1 MTRLSTF
8 QHFNIGKNFIIL
20 HNFKK
25 PIAHSIRLIYKSNR
39 IEMKALFITTLLIA
53 GMLTTYTQACT
64 RVVYLGKNGMV
75 VTGRTMDWKEDLK
88 SNIYVFP
95 RGIERAGA
103 DKGNTIHWKSKYGSV
118 ITAGYDIGT
127 SDGMNEKGLVANL
140 LWLPET
146 GYPIR
151 DQSKPGLAITA
162 WVQYMLDN
170 FATVDEAV
178 AFIDENTF
186 QVVSDLMP
194 DGSRLATLHLS
205 ISDATGDCAIFEYTG
220 GKLTVYHSKEYK
232 VMTNSPTYN
241 KQLALNEY
249 WKSIGGLS
257 FLPGTNRPSDRFA
270 RASFYINA
278 LPQTDDVRIAIAS
291 VFSVIR
297 NTSVPYGISTPEFPE
312 ISTTQWRT
320 VSDSKNL
327 LYFFESSLTPNTF
340 WVNLRETDL
349 SEGAP
354 VLKLSIANGETYHGN
369 ATKEFK
375 PAQPF
380 RFMGVKG

>member
-1 MTRLSTF
+1 M
-8 QHFNIGKNFIIL
+8 
-20 HNFKK
+20 
-25 PIAHSIRLIYKSNR
+25 
-39 IEMKALFITTLLIA
+39 
-53 GMLTTYTQACT
+53 CT
-64 RVVYLGKNGMV
+64 RVAYSGKNGMV
-75 VTGRTMDWKEDLK
+75 ATGRSMDWKTEMH
-88 SNIYVFP
+88 SNLWVFP
-95 RGIERAGA
+95 KGMERNGETGTNSL
-103 DKGNTIHWKSKYGSV
+103 KWTSKYGSV
-118 ITAGYDIGT
+118 VT
-127 SDGMNEKGLVANL
+127 SAFEIASTDGMNEKGLVANL
-140 LWLPET
+140 LWLPEAE
-146 GYPIR
+146 YPIR

-170 FATVDEAV
+170 FATVGEGV
-178 AFIDENTF
+178 AAIDENTF
-186 QVVSDLMP
+186 QVVSDMMP

-205 ISDATGDCAIFEYTG
+205 ISDATGDCAIFEYIG

-297 NTSVPYGISTPEFPE
+297 NTSVPYGISTLEFPE

-320 VSDSKNL
+320 VSDSKDL

-340 WVNLRETDL
+340 WVNLREIDL

-369 ATKEFK
+369 ATKDFK

>member
-1 MTRLSTF
+1 M
-8 QHFNIGKNFIIL
+8 
-20 HNFKK
+20 
-25 PIAHSIRLIYKSNR
+25 
-39 IEMKALFITTLLIA
+39 
-53 GMLTTYTQACT
+53 CT
-64 RVVYLGKNGMV
+64 RVVYSGKNGMV
-75 VTGRTMDWKEDLK
+75 ATGRSMDWKTEMRSNLWAFPKGMERNGETGTNSLK
-88 SNIYVFP
+88 W
-95 RGIERAGA
+95 
-103 DKGNTIHWKSKYGSV
+103 TSKYGSV
-118 ITAGYDIGT
+118 ITSAFEIAST
-127 SDGMNEKGLVANL
+127 DGMNEKGLVANL
-140 LWLPET
+140 LWLPEAEYT
-146 GYPIR
+146 VR

-178 AFIDENTF
+178 TAIDENTF
-186 QVVSDLMP
+186 QVVSDMMP

-205 ISDATGDCAIFEYTG
+205 VSDATGDCAIFEYIG

-232 VMTNSPTYN
+232 VMTNSPTYS

-257 FLPGTNRPSDRFA
+257 FLPGTNRASDRFT

-278 LPQTDDVRIAIAS
+278 LPQTDDVRITVAS

-297 NTSVPYGISTPEFPE
+297 NTSVPYGISTPESPE

-320 VSDSKNL
+320 VSDSKDL

-340 WVNLRETDL
+340 WVNLREIDL

-369 ATKEFK
+369 ATKDFK

>member
-1 MTRLSTF
+1 M
-8 QHFNIGKNFIIL
+8 
-20 HNFKK
+20 
-25 PIAHSIRLIYKSNR
+25 
-39 IEMKALFITTLLIA
+39 
-53 GMLTTYTQACT
+53 CT
-64 RVVYLGKNGMV
+64 RVVYSGKNGMV
-75 VTGRTMDWKEDLK
+75 ATGRSMDWKTEMH
-88 SNIYVFP
+88 SNLWVFP
-95 RGIERAGA
+95 KGIERNGETGA
-103 DKGNTIHWKSKYGSV
+103 NSLKWTSKYGSV
-118 ITAGYDIGT
+118 VT
-127 SDGMNEKGLVANL
+127 SAFEIASTDGMNEKGLVANL

-146 GYPIR
+146 EYPVR

-178 AFIDENTF
+178 ASIDENTF

-278 LPQTDDVRIAIAS
+278 LPPTDDVRIAVAS

>member
-1 MTRLSTF
+1 M
-8 QHFNIGKNFIIL
+8 
-20 HNFKK
+20 
-25 PIAHSIRLIYKSNR
+25 
-39 IEMKALFITTLLIA
+39 
-53 GMLTTYTQACT
+53 CT
-64 RVVYLGKNGMV
+64 RVVYSGKNGMV
-75 VTGRTMDWKEDLK
+75 ATGRSMDWKTEMH
-88 SNIYVFP
+88 SNLWVFP
-95 RGIERAGA
+95 KGMERNGETGA
-103 DKGNTIHWKSKYGSV
+103 NSLKWTSKYGSV
-118 ITAGYDIGT
+118 VT
-127 SDGMNEKGLVANL
+127 SAFEIASTDGMNEKGLVANL

-146 GYPIR
+146 EYPVR
-151 DQSKPGLAITA
+151 DQTKPGLAITA

-170 FATVDEAV
+170 FANVEEAV

-186 QVVSDLMP
+186 QVVSDMMP

-205 ISDATGDCAIFEYTG
+205 ISDATSDCAIFEYTG

-278 LPQTDDVRIAIAS
+278 LPPTDDVRIAVAS

-312 ISTTQWRT
+312 
-320 VSDSKNL
+320 
-327 LYFFESSLTPNTF
+327 FP
-340 WVNLRETDL
+340 
-349 SEGAP
+349 P
-354 VLKLSIANGETYHGN
+354 HNGERYRIVRICSTSSN
-369 ATKEFK
+369 
-375 PAQPF
+375 Q
-380 RFMGVKG
+380 V